1 MTRSRSTRGTHIIVA
16 TILAIVVQ
24 TGILAT
30 GHIPPGRAQA
40 WRDVVDGVDVASGQ
54 YPFVT
59 GIGYAD
65 PAGEFLW
72 ENLFCGGSLVAPALV
87 LTAAHCVVGTTP
99 DQLVAVVGRTEMSSS
114 QGQVRRVVEIIS
126 DPAYDTSN
134 AAHDLA
140 VLRLDQPVLGIVP
153 IKLVEAGDTALSTPG
168 APLILVGWGDERP
181 PHGGESALRP
191 DWLQQELVIVVA
203 DRTCA
208 RRWGRTGYVD
218 EAVWPIFVCTTP
230 GTFGQGDSG
239 GPLFAATPD
248 GYVQVT
254 LVSGGYAHLHK
265 GRVQKF
271 VPDYGPELSARSSAE
286 FLGLVLGNDD
296 AER

>member
-1 MTRSRSTRGTHIIVA
+1 VA
-16 TILAIVVQ
+16 TILAVVMQ
-24 TGILAT
+24 TVILAS
-30 GHIPPGRAQA
+30 GHVSAGQAQA
-40 WRDVVDGVDVASGQ
+40 WKDAANGVDVADGQ
-54 YPFVT
+54 YPFVA

-65 PAGEFLW
+65 SSGEFLW
-72 ENLFCGGSLVAPALV
+72 ENLFCGGSLVAPNVV
-87 LTAAHCVVGTTP
+87 LTAAHCVVGATP
-99 DQLVAVVGRTEMSSS
+99 DQLAVVVGRTVMSSS
-114 QGQVRRVVEIIS
+114 EGQVRDVIEIIS
-126 DPAYDTSN
+126 DPAYDPSN

-140 VLRLDQPVLGIVP
+140 VLRLDQPVLGITP
-153 IKLVEAGDTALSTPG
+153 IELVEAGDTALSKPG
-168 APLILVGWGDERP
+168 TPLILVGWGDERP

-191 DWLQQELVIVVA
+191 DWLQQELVIVVP

-218 EAVWPIFVCTTP
+218 DAVWPIFVCSTP

-271 VPDYGPELSARSSAE
+271 IPDYGPELSAQSSAN
-286 FLGLVLGNDD
+286 FLASVLGGYEEN
-296 AER
+296 R